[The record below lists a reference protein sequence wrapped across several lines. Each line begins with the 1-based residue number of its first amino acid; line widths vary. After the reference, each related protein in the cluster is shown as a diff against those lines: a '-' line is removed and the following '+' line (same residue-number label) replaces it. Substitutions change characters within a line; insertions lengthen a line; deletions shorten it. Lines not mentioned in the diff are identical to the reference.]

1 MSFRDR
7 GDAGRRLA
15 GALQH
20 LKAEHPVVL
29 ALPRGGV
36 PVAAEVSK
44 ALDAPLDLLI
54 VRKLGAPTQPELAMG
69 AVADAEPPI
78 VVRNEPIIQMLGI
91 SERAFQQ
98 VLTRETAE
106 ARRRRDR
113 YLGKRARVALENRT
127 VIVVDDGIA
136 TGSTMQAALRALQQS
151 RPRRVVLAIP
161 VAATDSIEMLRADAD
176 EVICLE
182 PQPNLGSI
190 GAYYSEFVQVGDED
204 VIRSLDAQAQPGF
217 PAPVRTMP
225 R

>member
-1 MSFRDR
+1 MGFRDR
-7 GDAGRRLA
+7 SDAGHRLA
-15 GALQH
+15 GEMQH

-44 ALDAPLDLLI
+44 ALGAPLDLLI

-78 VVRNEPIIQMLGI
+78 VVRNEPIIQMLGV

-98 VLTRETAE
+98 VLARETAE
-106 ARRRRDR
+106 ARRRRER
-113 YLGKRARVALENRT
+113 YLGTRERVALQNRT

-151 RPRRVVLAIP
+151 RPRRVVLAVP
-161 VAATDSIEMLRADAD
+161 VGATDSIAMLRADAD

-190 GAYYSEFVQVGDED
+190 GAYYAEFEQVDDAE
-204 VIRSLDAQAQPGF
+204 VIRLLDEM
-217 PAPVRTMP
+217 APP
-225 R
+225 